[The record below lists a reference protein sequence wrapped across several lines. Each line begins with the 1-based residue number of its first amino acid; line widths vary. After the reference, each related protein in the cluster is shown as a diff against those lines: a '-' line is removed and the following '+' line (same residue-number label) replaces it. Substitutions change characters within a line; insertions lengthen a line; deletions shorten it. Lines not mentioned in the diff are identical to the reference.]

1 MSKVLPLTLRMLL
14 AVVGVGA
21 SSQVPRLDNPAL
33 RGIHVR
39 LSPDILHLD
48 LHAVL
53 GEDEVLAHLLAGL
66 RLDLDHRHPYLV
78 TDPAC
83 DAQEDER
90 DEQG

>member
-1 MSKVLPLTLRMLL
+1 
-14 AVVGVGA
+14 
-21 SSQVPRLDNPAL
+21 
-33 RGIHVR
+33 
-39 LSPDILHLD
+39 

-53 GEDEVLAHLLAGL
+53 GEDEVFAHLLAGL